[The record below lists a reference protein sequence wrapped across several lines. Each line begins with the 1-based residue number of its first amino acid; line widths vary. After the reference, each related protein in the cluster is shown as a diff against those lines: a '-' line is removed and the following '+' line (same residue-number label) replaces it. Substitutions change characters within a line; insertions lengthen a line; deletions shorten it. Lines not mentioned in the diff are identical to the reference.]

1 MSFSEGALMVGLI
14 VLVFGGGYGLFL
26 KHQLDHDQGD
36 EDTDLKAPPAE

>member
-26 KHQLDHDQGD
+26 KYQIEHDTGED
-36 EDTDLKAPPAE
+36 EGDLKVPPAE